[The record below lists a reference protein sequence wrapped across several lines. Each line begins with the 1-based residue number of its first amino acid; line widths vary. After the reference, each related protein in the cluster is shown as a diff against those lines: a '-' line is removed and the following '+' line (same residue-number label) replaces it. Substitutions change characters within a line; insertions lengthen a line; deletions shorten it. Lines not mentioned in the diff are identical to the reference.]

1 VSSDTLEN
9 FEIPITEKKSDKL
22 KTVIEAKR
30 FDGTPISIEVI
41 RIDENLTEISIRT
54 GRFGIWD
61 KRVSGQIHNSI
72 EKNLVQFSHKDKDL
86 VVTEPE
92 NNYQAPPKESSDQEI
107 PEIPP
112 EKQTLTRQAL
122 TKSNTDSSIQSNT
135 EPKIN
140 DTESHFKDKMVVYSP
155 KDKDRIETKP
165 EDNYQAPPKA
175 SSDQEAS
182 EIPPEKQISTNVAL
196 TEASEGS
203 SSQSNTEP
211 KIYDVKSQVGSK
223 FKIFFQENSNEI
235 SETAAK
241 TLDQI
246 FEIMIDNPDSE
257 LIIIGFPDSEDPPP
271 YNKMVSEL
279 RVAGVKMYLIGKGL
293 NPSKAK
299 TNLLE
304 EGKMQPNHSVE
315 IKINTQPSE

>member
-1 VSSDTLEN
+1 MICRIVNKKAIFIITLCFPLITGCAAVLIGAGAGIGTFTYINGKLIKTYESEYFKCVQASSDALDN
-9 FEIPITEKKSDKL
+9 LEIPVTERKSDKL

-30 FDGTPISIEVI
+30 FDGTPINIEVI
-41 RIDENLTEISIRT
+41 RIDNNLTEISIRSGT
-54 GRFGIWD
+54 VGIWD

-72 EKNLVQFSHKDKDL
+72 EKELVQFSHKDKDL
-86 VVTEPE
+86 LETKPE
-92 NNYQAPPKESSDQEI
+92 NNYQAPPKESSDQE
-107 PEIPP
+107 
-112 EKQTLTRQAL
+112 
-122 TKSNTDSSIQSNT
+122 
-135 EPKIN
+135 
-140 DTESHFKDKMVVYSP
+140 V
-155 KDKDRIETKP
+155 
-165 EDNYQAPPKA
+165 
-175 SSDQEAS
+175 S
-182 EIPPEKQISTNVAL
+182 EIPPEKQISKNIAL
-196 TEASEGS
+196 TEASAGS
-203 SSQSNTEP
+203 SSQSNTES

-246 FEIMIDNPDSE
+246 FEIMINNPDSE

-299 TNLLE
+299 TILSE
-304 EGKMQPNHSVE
+304 EDKMQPSHSVE